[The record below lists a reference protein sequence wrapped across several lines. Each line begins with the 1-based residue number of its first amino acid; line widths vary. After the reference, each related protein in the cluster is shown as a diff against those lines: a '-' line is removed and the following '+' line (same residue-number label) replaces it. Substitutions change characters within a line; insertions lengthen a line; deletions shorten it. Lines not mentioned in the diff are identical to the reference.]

1 MQETRDKFQCL
12 YETAHALSTD
22 DALKLFHD
30 SILKNKPVEQNGNA
44 ESSSNVAD
52 DDIQDRCSAVNFL
65 ENHFEELQSLLGE
78 SPTVK
83 VHLPI
88 DP

>member
-22 DALKLFHD
+22 YALKLFHD

-52 DDIQDRCSAVNFL
+52 DIQDRCSDVNFL
-65 ENHFEELQSLLGE
+65 ENHFEELQSLLGV

-83 VHLPI
+83 VHLPM